1 VRREGFVFVFLRIKQ
16 KKKKR
21 ERKKK
26 LKSYELECE
35 STPVCALTKEGSVFC
50 SFFQASGEREGER
63 ESLRIFF
70 LLQIEEE
77 TRFAVR
83 GYLYRGRRRRT
94 EI

>member
-1 VRREGFVFVFLRIKQ
+1 MFLRIKQ

-63 ESLRIFF
+63 ERVCESFF

-77 TRFAVR
+77 RRFAVR